1 MNKIMVTRNEEGEYE
16 FNVSY
21 EDFMLLMKSITDVVL
36 LNRIQVLTGDEEDEG
51 EEVNWY
57 ENSDSRILFDPS
69 DP

>member
-51 EEVNWY
+51 EEVN
-57 ENSDSRILFDPS
+57 
-69 DP
+69 